1 MKIQTKRLDILSL
14 SVALWK
20 DFYLRRDQ
28 FEMNL
33 GLDPSLSLM
42 TEEYLKEYRDL
53 LPDMIQ
59 YAEKY
64 LKDIIWYT
72 QWVIID
78 REEHLLT
85 GAFNFL
91 GPPTADGGVFLAFFG
106 TKIYVEERYMEEA
119 LQGVLSWLLSQKRIN
134 YICCETERTD
144 LEEIWL
150 LESIGFKRGEQG
162 NATFLWIYEPKRG
175 KIPCNRKLTF

>member
-20 DFYLRRDQ
+20 DFYLYRDQ

-33 GLDPSLSLM
+33 GLDPSIPLM
-42 TEEYLKEYRDL
+42 SEEYLKEYRDL
-53 LPDMIQ
+53 LPDIIR
-59 YAEKY
+59 YAEKHSRN
-64 LKDIIWYT
+64 IIWYT
-72 QWVIID
+72 QWVIVD
-78 REEHLLT
+78 REQHLLV

-106 TKIYVEERYMEEA
+106 AKVYTEERYMEEA
-119 LQGVLSWLLSQKRIN
+119 LQGVLSWLLSQKQIN

-150 LESIGFKRGEQG
+150 LESIGFQRGEQG
-162 NATFLWIYEPKRG
+162 NATFLWIYEPQKSR
-175 KIPCNRKLTF
+175 IRSNRKLTF